1 MKSAIYNQNGKPT
14 GEIELSDKVFGVKW
28 NSDLVHQ
35 VVTAIRANSRGV
47 IAHAKGRGEV
57 SGGGRKPWKQKGTG
71 RARHGSIRSPIWI
84 GGGVSHGPKKDKN
97 YEQKIS
103 RSMKQKAF
111 ATILS
116 RKLHDGEVLFLEDLK
131 VDAPKTKEAV
141 KIFNALHKIEGFEK
155 LGLKGGKA
163 LVFFAAK
170 ENDAIRAV
178 RNLPF
183 VEVLGAKQANV
194 LDIAS
199 SKFLVLPQSSVEVI
213 SSSFKK

>member
-1 MKSAIYNQNGKPT
+1 MKSVIYNQNGKKS
-14 GEIELSDKVFGVKW
+14 GEIELADKVFGVKW

-35 VVTAIRANSRGV
+35 VVTALRANSRSV

-57 SGGGRKPWKQKGTG
+57 SGGGKKPWKQKGTG
-71 RARHGSIRSPIWI
+71 RARHGSIRSPIWV
-84 GGGVSHGPKKDKN
+84 GGGVSHGPNKEKN
-97 YEQKIS
+97 YEQKIG

-141 KIFNALHKIEGFEK
+141 KILGGLRKIESFEK

-163 LVFFAAK
+163 LVVFAAK
-170 ENDAIRAV
+170 EDTAIRAL

-183 VEVLGAKQANV
+183 VGVLGAKQMNV
-194 LDIAS
+194 LDVAS
-199 SKFLVLPQSSVEVI
+199 SKFLILPQSAVEAI
-213 SSSFKK
+213 SAVLTK